1 MFYVRSDNPYIS
13 SYNVTKVYEGR
24 IAPER
29 RYV

>member
-13 SYNVTKVYEGR
+13 SYNGTKEYAGR

-29 RYV
+29 CYV